1 MITGEAIRNAIIPLP
16 AKVRTR
22 WDAHRWLGLD
32 ELDDVNKPYYVV
44 AVTNTSIP
52 DYPFAVLFY
61 VPRESVAKKGWC
73 IGLDGKTRIMAI
85 RASRKDR
92 PLTRADED
100 SIY

>member
-1 MITGEAIRNAIIPLP
+1 MLKGEEVRKAIIPLP
-16 AKVRTR
+16 ANVRTR

-44 AVTNTSIP
+44 AVTCTAVA

-73 IGLDGKTRIMAI
+73 LGMDGATRIMAI
-85 RASRKDR
+85 RASRADR
-92 PLTRADED
+92 PATRADED